1 MPPLSVVMREPELA
15 TTKSLVEALSAL
27 EPVKLVA
34 PLNAMDPA
42 AALLRVMSKL
52 LAYELLPLLLNL
64 TDVPAP
70 VSVRLTWLNAA
81 SWTVSVAVPFPDTL
95 ASSVPLQ
102 VPEVRAS
109 V

>member
-1 MPPLSVVMREPELA
+1 MPPLTVVMLAPELA
-15 TTKSLVEALSAL
+15 TIKSLVEALSAF

-42 AALLRVMSKL
+42 AGSLRATSKL
-52 LAYELLPLLLNL
+52 LAYELLPLSLNV

-95 ASSVPLQ
+95 PSSVPLQ